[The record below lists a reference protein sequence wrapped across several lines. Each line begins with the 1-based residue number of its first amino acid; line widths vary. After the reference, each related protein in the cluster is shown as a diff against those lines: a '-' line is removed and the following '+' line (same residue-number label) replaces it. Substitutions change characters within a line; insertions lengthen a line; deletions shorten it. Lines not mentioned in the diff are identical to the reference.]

1 MFNRIPL
8 MEDFQG
14 KIKKYILSSW
24 VKIKKRIILETMQI
38 QNIPVSENS

>member
-24 VKIKKRIILETMQI
+24 VKIKKTNNPR
-38 QNIPVSENS
+38 NYANSEYTC